1 MPAGPRELLTWQ
13 IRRVRLRVED
23 GRVTGVVVANGDRIE
38 LKNTFDDPMTAYRHS
53 EPQTKKAGHD
63 VWMPKAHSES
73 RSLWRGVEPL
83 LVRDGMEAA
92 KSRDRAPATVAGLQD
107 VREAVQDE
115 GVDDLVIGV
124 ELVGAVYGT
133 QDAVVTATIRE
144 EMPFRL
150 AALMDSDL
158 AVADTVVTA
167 AELTMDAAV
176 GLGRLAGN
184 LHEAAG
190 GEYAFVPVA
199 TEAALAGL
207 TEPFKKW
214 LLRVRPGADLL
225 QLRDQWFGSVE
236 RHLHEHGRIL
246 VNGAG
251 PVAAVGREDAD
262 GRLHSAATAWA
273 TFVRG
278 VDKALDGAGR
288 RTRRAAG
295 AEPAQPHDQA

>member
-1 MPAGPRELLTWQ
+1 
-13 IRRVRLRVED
+13 
-23 GRVTGVVVANGDRIE
+23 
-38 LKNTFDDPMTAYRHS
+38 
-53 EPQTKKAGHD
+53 
-63 VWMPKAHSES
+63 MPKAHSES

-83 LVRDGMEAA
+83 LVRDGMEAV
-92 KSRDRAPATVAGLQD
+92 KTRDRAPATVTGLQD
-107 VREAVQDE
+107 VRDAVRDE
-115 GVDDLVIGV
+115 DMADLVVGV

-150 AALMDSDL
+150 AALMDSDP

-190 GEYAFVPVA
+190 GEYAFVPAA

-214 LLRVRPGADLL
+214 LLRVRPGTDLL

-236 RHLHEHGRIL
+236 RHLREHGRIL

-262 GRLHSAATAWA
+262 GRLHSAPTAWA

-278 VDKALDGAGR
+278 LHKALDGEGR
-288 RTRRAAG
+288 RSRRAAET
-295 AEPAQPHDQA
+295 EPAQPRGQA